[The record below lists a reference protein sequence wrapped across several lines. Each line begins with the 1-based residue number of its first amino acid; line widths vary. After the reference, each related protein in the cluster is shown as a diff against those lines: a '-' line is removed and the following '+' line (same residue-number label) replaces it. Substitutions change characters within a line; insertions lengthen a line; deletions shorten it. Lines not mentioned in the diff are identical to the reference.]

1 VKKMSTTIR
10 SIITAVSLS
19 AVVAAG
25 ALAGFAL
32 ADDNTATAVTIDTP
46 KSGSTSP
53 PGDKPV
59 VALDRALLD
68 AGQMPRVNEVQS
80 WTVVG
85 DAATYVAFD
94 ADAVGAT
101 DTVRR
106 DFAMP
111 GGKAANVVLRFT
123 DEASA
128 KAAYDDVLS
137 SDKADVEAGL
147 PAGGELLYGPGEQV
161 KVDVA
166 DGQAA
171 FSSIIYKDDPASE
184 EGWFEWVGAVQ
195 QGDTV
200 SVVVWRVGGT
210 DASYDIDPTITALQ
224 AARATL
230 AR

>member
-1 VKKMSTTIR
+1 MSTTIR
-10 SIITAVSLS
+10 STITAVSLS

-32 ADDNTATAVTIDTP
+32 ANDDTATAVTVNSP
-46 KSGSTSP
+46 KNGSTSP

-59 VALDRALLD
+59 AALDRALLD
-68 AGQMPRVNEVQS
+68 AGHMPRVNEVQS

-85 DAATYVAFD
+85 NAATYVGFD
-94 ADAVGAT
+94 PDDLGAT
-101 DTVRR
+101 DTARR

-111 GGKAANVVLRFT
+111 GGKAASVVLRFA

-128 KAAYDDVLS
+128 KAAYEDVLS
-137 SDKADVEAGL
+137 TDKADLEAGL
-147 PAGGELLYGPGEQV
+147 PAGGELLYGPGKRV

-171 FSSIIYKDDPASE
+171 FSSIIYKDDPASD

-195 QGDTV
+195 HGDTV

-210 DASYDIDPTITALQ
+210 DASYEVDPTIAALQ
-224 AARATL
+224 AARTAL